1 MLKQKLQNTS
11 LFTRM
16 WLLAPVAI
24 WFSYHPTLRIAEDL
38 TSYYE
43 LSLTVV
49 FMLALSLFGLPI
61 VWRERTR
68 LLEHRA
74 ARLVLI
80 FFFIN
85 ILSLLWTVNFTRG
98 LLTTGLL
105 GAISLIFLASLARRE
120 ELTKSSHTML
130 RVFLATSVVMS
141 IIAIIQMIAAAWFSS
156 DVTLLCRGC
165 VAEQFGFAR
174 PNVFSIEPQFFGN
187 MLLAPC
193 LILFHLLVKSQFSRL
208 VAACFAITTL
218 GLFLTMSR
226 GAIFSYGI
234 GIVVLTALYHADK
247 IALLRVYA
255 LLAFSFTLCLLVQG
269 SVAAA
274 NPNLNTTFNGAISTS
289 INQLTL
295 GVVDISTDKGQS
307 NIAPDQS
314 DRPGESIEP
323 NVVEA
328 PLDNSEQP
336 LFDGYVEEST
346 NVRLTLTQL
355 SLEAW
360 AKNLGRL
367 IFGVGTG
374 GAGVVLLEE
383 FPARVNPREIV
394 QNQYAE
400 VLLENGLIGFTIFI
414 SIIVSLF
421 YSLRQHKWSWAVL
434 TAFLVQWNF
443 FSGYPNALHIYLIC
457 IYLFVAFG
465 FTRDRGREKSVS

>member
-1 MLKQKLQNTS
+1 MFKQKLKNIS
-11 LFTRM
+11 LFTKL
-16 WLLAPVAI
+16 WLLAPIAI
-24 WFSYHPTLRIAEDL
+24 WFSYHPTIRLAEDS
-38 TSYYE
+38 TAYYE
-43 LSLTVV
+43 LSLTVIFLV
-49 FMLALSLFGLPI
+49 VHALAGLPI
-61 VWRERTR
+61 VWKEKAG
-68 LLEHRA
+68 LLKRNSV
-74 ARLVLI
+74 RLVLL
-80 FFFIN
+80 FFFISL
-85 ILSLLWTVNFTRG
+85 LSLLWTANATRG
-98 LLTTGLL
+98 FLTVGLL
-105 GAISLIFLASLARRE
+105 GVIGVIFLASLAKAE
-120 ELTKSSHTML
+120 ELRQSKKDTLRILIASSM
-130 RVFLATSVVMS
+130 VMS
-141 IIAIIQMIAAAWFSS
+141 ILAIVQMIAAAWFSS

-226 GAIFSYGI
+226 GAISSYGI
-234 GIVVLTALYHADK
+234 GIIVLTALYHADK
-247 IALLRVYA
+247 IALVKVYA

-307 NIAPDQS
+307 RISPVQS
-314 DRPGESIEP
+314 DRPGESREP

-328 PLDNSEQP
+328 PLDNSGQP

-367 IFGVGTG
+367 MFGVGTG

-383 FPARVNPREIV
+383 FPTRVNPREIV

-421 YSLRQHKWSWAVL
+421 YSLRQHEWSWAVL

-443 FSGYPNALHIYLIC
+443 FSGYPNALHIYLVC

-465 FTRDRGREKSVS
+465 FTRDKGREKPTS